1 MNSYSNI
8 PGYYKTMY
16 LDGYELWQVWGA
28 AIKMR
33 QRLAQKAQEEA
44 QEEAQPVNVHVTSE
58 VRVKR

>member
-8 PGYYKTMY
+8 PDYYKTMY
-16 LDGYELWQVWGA
+16 LDGYEPWQVWGA

-33 QRLAQKAQEEA
+33 QRLARKALET